1 MAEKIIQF
9 HAKKEIFDWA
19 AARLA
24 CLDCKVVPKVAPIF
38 QTSQGDVL
46 CSICKTKRSSN
57 SSNYSAR
64 SFLCSIWKPKSK
76 LTAIFRNFV
85 LEDLLMSL
93 PTSCKFQKNECPVVQ
108 DRELLKYHEKTCE
121 FRDVL
126 CLHQNCKGIIPANQF
141 KKHFLEYHQL
151 NLNFITEMEKI
162 KMSESGLYK
171 FKQKMET
178 KHFYSDFC
186 GLTELSNESNSFL
199 IHCKLVR
206 GLISFGF
213 SWLVV
218 NMRPEISNIH

>member
-76 LTAIFRNFV
+76 LTGIFCNFV
-85 LEDLLMSL
+85 LEDLLMSF

-108 DRELLKYHEKTCE
+108 DRELLLRQKYHCKTCE

-126 CLHQNCKGIIPANQF
+126 CSH
-141 KKHFLEYHQL
+141 H
-151 NLNFITEMEKI
+151 TKI
-162 KMSESGLYK
+162 AK
-171 FKQKMET
+171 
-178 KHFYSDFC
+178 
-186 GLTELSNESNSFL
+186 
-199 IHCKLVR
+199 R
-206 GLISFGF
+206 
-213 SWLVV
+213 
-218 NMRPEISNIH
+218 